1 MRLNLTKEGIKDI
14 SNMTSES
21 NVRSDN
27 NFNLIVLFQYYWR
40 KKWWILLSTLLFTF
54 VSYLYVNTIKPEWSS
69 SAEAVPASNGSIEAL
84 LDLQQRYSLIS
95 NEPFSMQG
103 ISSSLFNQFVN
114 NISIIDIRKQYFL
127 ESPLYQRLSVN
138 QSDTQKQALL
148 NRLIKSI
155 SVITPDMTKKGNN
168 ITVITAENRA
178 LADIPSV
185 KISFIDNDGQLLQS
199 TLDGFVKYVNRITYQ
214 QEIENLLIQIKQ
226 KIKALKYQQ
235 QQITDQL
242 MLEKQ
247 TYLQYLQTAYN
258 VTALVEKNKGNNIN
272 INVNIDLAKNI
283 TQLDNPYLYLLG
295 RENLAA
301 QIEAIQQQNIIYPI
315 SYYQAKT
322 QIAELVKLVDETDK
336 LKINIF
342 QYKNPPSFSVK
353 IKPQKSLILAIGV
366 LFGFILSCLILLF
379 IKVLKKD

>member
-1 MRLNLTKEGIKDI
+1 
-14 SNMTSES
+14 MTSES
-21 NVRSDN
+21 SVRTDD

-185 KISFIDNDGQLLQS
+185 KISFIDNDGQLLKS

-258 VTALVEKNKGNNIN
+258 VTALVEKNRGNN

-301 QIEAIQQQNIIYPI
+301 QIEAVQQQNIIYPA
-315 SYYQAKT
+315 SYYQAQNQMT
-322 QIAELVKLVDETDK
+322 ELVKLVDETDK
-336 LKINIF
+336 LEINTF
-342 QYKNPPSFSVK
+342 QYKNSPSFPIK

-366 LFGFILSCLILLF
+366 LFGFMFACIILLF
-379 IKVLKKD
+379 IRALKKD

>member
-1 MRLNLTKEGIKDI
+1 
-14 SNMTSES
+14 MTSES
-21 NVRSDN
+21 SVRTDD

-199 TLDGFVKYVNRITYQ
+199 TLDGFVKYVNCITYQ

-258 VTALVEKNKGNNIN
+258 VTALVEKNKGNN

-336 LKINIF
+336 LEINTF
-342 QYKNPPSFSVK
+342 QYKNSPSFPIK

-366 LFGFILSCLILLF
+366 LFGFMFACIILLF
-379 IKVLKKD
+379 IRALKKD

>member
-1 MRLNLTKEGIKDI
+1 
-14 SNMTSES
+14 MTSES

-114 NISIIDIRKQYFL
+114 NISITDIRKKYFL
-127 ESPLYQRLSVN
+127 QSPLYQRLSVN
-138 QSDTQKQALL
+138 QNDAQKQAIL
-148 NRLIKSI
+148 NKLIKSI
-155 SVITPDMTKKGNN
+155 AVITPDMTKKGNN

-185 KISFIDNDGQLLQS
+185 KISFVDNDEQLLQS
-199 TLDGFVKYVNRITYQ
+199 TLDGFVKYANRLTYQ
-214 QEIENLLIQIKQ
+214 QAIENLLIQIKQ

-247 TYLQYLQTAYN
+247 AYLQHLQAAYN
-258 VTALVEKNKGNNIN
+258 TALLVENSKVYNAN
-272 INVNIDLAKNI
+272 INVNIDLGKDK
-283 TQLDNPYLYLLG
+283 TQRENPYLYLLG
-295 RENLAA
+295 RKNLAA
-301 QIEAIQQQNIIYPI
+301 QIEAVQQQNIIYPA
-315 SYYQAKT
+315 SYYQAQNQMT
-322 QIAELVKLVDETDK
+322 ELVKLVDETDK
-336 LKINIF
+336 LEINTF
-342 QYKNPPSFSVK
+342 QYKNSPSFPVK
-353 IKPQKSLILAIGV
+353 IKPQKSLILTIGV
-366 LFGFILSCLILLF
+366 LFGFILSCLVLLF

>member
-1 MRLNLTKEGIKDI
+1 
-14 SNMTSES
+14 MTSES
-21 NVRSDN
+21 SVRTDD

-95 NEPFSMQG
+95 NESFSVQG
-103 ISSSLFNQFVN
+103 ATNTLFNQFVN
-114 NISIIDIRKQYFL
+114 NISITDIRKKYFL
-127 ESPLYQRLSVN
+127 QSPLYQRLSVN
-138 QSDTQKQALL
+138 QNDAQKQAIL
-148 NRLIKSI
+148 NKLIKSI
-155 SVITPDMTKKGNN
+155 AVITPDMTKKGNN

-185 KISFIDNDGQLLQS
+185 KISFVDNDEQLLQS

-258 VTALVEKNKGNNIN
+258 VTALVEKNKGNN

-342 QYKNPPSFSVK
+342 QYKNPPSFPVK

>member
-1 MRLNLTKEGIKDI
+1 
-14 SNMTSES
+14 MTSES

-114 NISIIDIRKQYFL
+114 NISIIDARKQYFL

-138 QSDTQKQALL
+138 QSDAQKQALL

-178 LADIPSV
+178 LADIPSI
-185 KISFIDNDGQLLQS
+185 KISFIDNDEQLLQS

-342 QYKNPPSFSVK
+342 QYKNPPSFPVK